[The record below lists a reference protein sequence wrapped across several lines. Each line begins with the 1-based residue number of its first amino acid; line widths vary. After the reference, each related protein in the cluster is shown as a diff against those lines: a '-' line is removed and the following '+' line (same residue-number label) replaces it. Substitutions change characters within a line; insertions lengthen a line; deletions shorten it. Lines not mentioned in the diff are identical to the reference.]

1 MRKFGKEK
9 SSQEAEKRA
18 LAAKEGGE
26 GSWIKRHWLLLTLLL
41 IVALAVAVRTVFSFG
56 ISAGSNFALSGAGS
70 SEHQHTIESILTGAF
85 GLSDPSLNYPYGG
98 TSVQPPLVDF
108 LLAFFAEIAVLLGA
122 SVPTA
127 AAGVLAF
134 SGPVAAAIAC
144 LLVYVLGKEMFDRDI
159 GLVSALLFA
168 TLALPIVMSAFSNG
182 NGLSIVLLFFVT
194 AALFIF
200 KAMNYLDGRSDGI
213 RGAFTKDVLKYTVP
227 AGLLIAAVALSW
239 NGFRMA
245 IVMLVFLMVAQAVF
259 ARLKGRNFGSV
270 FAAYLTIIVIG
281 LAVSLPYYVA
291 AGLFFAVFTGP
302 AIVAAVSLAC
312 VGVFYLMR
320 SRPKMQAFIVPMIVA
335 IAVFAVLYFASPRLF
350 EDAVSGNQIYETSL
364 IATILLPQHV
374 SISNMATFYGWAT
387 VWMPFVIFTY
397 MLYRFGKKGRSEAYL
412 MSMLWIIGVFV
423 LSWLS
428 YESAVMAGAMYSIAA
443 SAVIVKLIRM
453 VDMRTY
459 LSTIRGGGFKASL
472 KKLLKPEPF
481 ISLVCVLLLVVA
493 PNAMLAADASIPE
506 DQDGSTSGYL
516 GGMYSINTEDSNP
529 MNMIWDSYSG
539 TSKEGALVTWFL
551 DSSSAVSRGGF
562 VSVTSNS
569 GQGASA
575 ASNIILANG
584 SEGAYAAMALRLIIA
599 DGTDK
604 YSDQINAAGLSDLA
618 SIINDPAACRST
630 ILNNP
635 DIYTGISGA
644 LSDENAVYIRAV
656 QYVTEN
662 LTETEVIAFY
672 NDVCDERGDGGISY
686 VALNAGMIPLYYGD
700 GSSIS
705 TLGYL
710 NDYSLDSYGAVTKY
724 FSYGYS
730 GVTYTDEMYE
740 SFLWKALFGVT
751 DESAGVTQ
759 SIAYELVYSDGTVTA
774 QPGLGLS
781 GFDVVYWQVKYNPDD
796 EAGLNDGGW
805 VYMDGYDAIELQKTN
820 GGLINYFSS
829 IVLLKVSDT
838 ADENAVTG
846 QITYNGGTPMQ
857 GAKVAVFEEDENG
870 TFVQRSTSFTD
881 SDGNYSIMVPT
892 SGNYEIRV
900 YTGTDLTV
908 GGTFVGT
915 VADPS
920 IATDITGSTISGT
933 VTGGTSQV
941 SVTAVGK
948 YSGTTVTVAANAI
961 GEYTFPDM
969 PSDKYTITATIGTY
983 TLGTKTVT
991 IYPGDNAGVDIE
1003 PEGKISVTVTDQY
1016 GAPQTGVQ
1024 VVAQSLLDGTLYEAA
1039 ADTDAYGKVTISVMR
1054 SITGV
1059 DYSGQYIVYAKDK
1072 VGTSYSA
1079 KVSSTSTV
1087 TAKISVYGDVKTVA
1101 GMTGII
1107 TVTAPGYSSVNA
1119 SAGTANLPDAG
1130 KSDSVFTLFDGS
1142 NVKTYDAAPGTYTDI
1157 GTAVSFTGKLKSSS
1171 GDAISGTVTFF
1182 GTNGVTM
1189 GYAADE
1195 DGNISGMLPAGDYTM
1210 YAVGT
1215 DGSCLI
1221 KSVTIAD
1228 GTDLGDIRT
1237 QDGRKLTV
1245 TLTFS
1250 SGTDGQKGVAFR
1262 AVEVTLGDGDVIY
1275 GMTNSEGK
1283 ATMQIPDGVT
1293 AEVLIAGFDDSAMSC
1308 SDLTKSISAGTES
1321 VTATFNIG
1329 TVTGSTVMTQS
1340 INFEENTWLMSSSS
1354 STTADYEI
1362 AAGASE
1368 DVKPGTY
1375 YCIEEN
1381 GGVYTYSKV
1390 SVYAGHAAMY
1400 KVADTEATS
1409 LSKVELPVLTGAT
1422 VTVTADPDN
1431 EDAEY
1436 YKVSLGT
1443 GYYLV
1448 ESGHEYLFKAET
1460 ETQVA
1465 YAYYDGS
1472 SLDNPSWTL
1481 EDAVTLKGYVG
1492 VSGSGTA
1499 MITSSS
1505 QTIFTTVT
1513 DGVYETQV
1521 PAGIGDVTIVFDVT
1535 KTISSSDYSYTGT
1548 VTATVDPSKTNT
1560 VNAQLTGDGIIVADP
1575 DADLTISVDPASIT
1589 PSADGSFKFII
1600 DVTPSADSTGLKT
1613 YAVVS
1618 SGPWQLDS
1626 SYTVTVDGPNATT
1639 VEVSG
1644 WLDPLKV
1651 GDGNPEMEVSLVDLE
1666 GTTQA
1671 TCLIPS
1677 GYVVEIAS
1685 SDNVTIMVATDEGA
1699 SPDAVNDYEYMY
1711 AVTVRSEANYL
1722 MHAKV
1727 TVTGVPAGW
1736 LFTVSDA
1743 DGKLIDP
1750 TGEFPVAGYADTT
1763 IYVKLINADG
1773 SDAEVPDIQIDVEVM
1788 HGSSSVATG
1797 SFDVTKQDAVLDS
1810 SASASGDNVYQTGSQ
1825 VQDAFWV
1832 LLVLSAVVIVMI
1844 IWLGSKRGVF
1854 RRRK

>member
-9 SSQEAEKRA
+9 SSQEAEKRV

-26 GSWIKRHWLLLTLLL
+26 GSWIKRHWLPLTLLM

-108 LLAFFAEIAVLLGA
+108 ILAFFAEIAVLLGV

-127 AAGVLAF
+127 AAGALAF
-134 SGPVAAAIAC
+134 SGPVAAAITC
-144 LLVYVLGKEMFDRDI
+144 VLVYMLGKEMFDRTVGI
-159 GLVSALLFA
+159 VSALLFA
-168 TLALPIVMSAFSNG
+168 TLPLPIVMSVFSNG
-182 NGLSIVLLFFVT
+182 SEMSIVLLFFV
-194 AALFIF
+194 AATLFMF
-200 KAMNYLDGRSDGI
+200 KAMSALDGRSDGI
-213 RGAFTKDVLKYTVP
+213 RGAFAKEVLKYTVP

-239 NGFRMA
+239 NGFRMV

-259 ARLKGRNFGSV
+259 ARLRDRDFGAV
-270 FAAYLTIIVIG
+270 FAAYLTVIAIG
-281 LAVSLPYYVA
+281 LAVSVPYYVA

-302 AIVAAVSLAC
+302 VIVAAVSAAC
-312 VGVFYLMR
+312 VGTFYLMR
-320 SRPKMQAFIVPMIVA
+320 SRPKIQSFIVPIM
-335 IAVFAVLYFASPRLF
+335 IAVAVMAALYLASPRLF

-364 IATILLPQHV
+364 IAAILLPQHV
-374 SISNMATFYGWAT
+374 SISYMATFYGWAT

-397 MLYRFGKKGRSEAYL
+397 MLYRFGRKGRSEAYL

-428 YESAVMAGAMYSIAA
+428 SESAIMAGAMYSIAA
-443 SAVIVKLIRM
+443 SAVMVKLIRT

-459 LSTIRGGGFKASL
+459 LSTIRGGGFKASI
-472 KKLLKPEPF
+472 KKFLKPEPF

-493 PNAMLAADASIPE
+493 PNAVLAADASI
-506 DQDGSTSGYL
+506 STNQEEGLSAGYL
-516 GGMYSINTEDSNP
+516 GGIGYSINTDESNS
-529 MNMIWDSYSG
+529 MNMIWDAYSG
-539 TSKEGALVTWFL
+539 TPKDGALVTWFL
-551 DSSSAVSRGGF
+551 DSSSAVDRGGF
-562 VSVTSNS
+562 VSVTSDS

-584 SEGAYAAMALRLIIA
+584 SEGAYAAMALRLIMA
-599 DGTDK
+599 DGADR
-604 YSDQINAAGLSDLA
+604 YSDQIDAAGLDGLA
-618 SIINDPAACRST
+618 SFIDNPASCRST
-630 ILNNP
+630 ILKNP
-635 DIYTGISGA
+635 DLYTGISGS
-644 LSDENAVYIRAV
+644 LSDENAIYIRAV
-656 QYVTEN
+656 QYITEE

-672 NDVCDERGDGGISY
+672 NDICDERGDGGISY

-710 NDYSLDSYGAVTKY
+710 NDYSTDSYGAVTKY

-730 GVTYTDEMYE
+730 GVTYTDAMYE

-796 EAGLNDGGW
+796 DASLNDSGW
-805 VYMDGYDAIELQKTN
+805 TYMDGYEAIELQKAN

-829 IVLLKVSDT
+829 VVLLKVSDA

-846 QITYNGGTPMQ
+846 QITYNDGTPMQ
-857 GAKVAVFEEDENG
+857 GAKVAVFEKDGNG
-870 TFVQRSTSFTD
+870 MFVQRSTSFTD
-881 SDGNYSIMVPT
+881 SDGNYSIMVPA

-920 IATDITGSTISGT
+920 VATDITGSTISGT
-933 VTGGTSQV
+933 VTGAASQV

-948 YSGTTVTVAANAI
+948 YSGKTVTVTADVNGNYI
-961 GEYTFPDM
+961 FPNM
-969 PSDKYTITATIGTY
+969 PSDKYTITATLGTY

-991 IYPGDNAGVDIE
+991 IYPDVNAGVNIE

-1016 GAPQTGVQ
+1016 GAPQAGVQ
-1024 VVAQSLLDGTLYEAA
+1024 VVAQSLLDGTMYTAV
-1039 ADTDAYGKVTISVMR
+1039 TDVYGKAVISVMR

-1087 TAKISVYGDVKTVA
+1087 NAKISVYGDVKTVE

-1119 SAGTANLPDAG
+1119 SAGKANLPDAG
-1130 KSDSVFTLFDGS
+1130 DSVFTLFDGS
-1142 NVKTYDAAPGTYTDI
+1142 AVKTYAAADGTYADI
-1157 GTAVSFTGKLKSSS
+1157 GSAVSFTARLLSSS
-1171 GDAISGTVTFF
+1171 GDGIAGKVTFF
-1182 GTNGVTM
+1182 GSNGVTM

-1195 DGNISGMLPAGDYTM
+1195 DGNISGKLPAGEYTM

-1221 KSVTIAD
+1221 TSVTVAD
-1228 GTDLGDIRT
+1228 GTDLGEIKT

-1262 AVEVTLGDGDVIY
+1262 EVKVTLGDGQVIY
-1275 GMTNSEGK
+1275 GTTNSEGK

-1293 AEVLIAGFDDSAMSC
+1293 AEVFIAGFDDPAMSC

-1321 VTATFNIG
+1321 ATATFNIG
-1329 TVTGSTVMTQS
+1329 TVAGSTVKAQRITVE
-1340 INFEENTWLMSSSS
+1340 IEKNTWLMSSSS

-1362 AAGASE
+1362 AAGASA
-1368 DVKPGTY
+1368 DVEPGTY
-1375 YCIEEN
+1375 YRIEEN
-1381 GGVYTYSKV
+1381 GSVYTYSKV
-1390 SVYAGHAAMY
+1390 SIYAGHTEIY
-1400 KVADTEATS
+1400 TVADTEAAP
-1409 LSKVELPVLTGAT
+1409 LSKVEIPVLTGAT

-1431 EDAEY
+1431 GDAEY
-1436 YKVSLGT
+1436 YKVNLGT
-1443 GYYLV
+1443 GYYLL
-1448 ESGHEYLFKAET
+1448 ESGKKYLFKAET
-1460 ETQVA
+1460 DTQVA
-1465 YAYYDGS
+1465 YAYYGGS
-1472 SLDNPSWTL
+1472 SLDNPNWTL

-1499 MITSSS
+1499 TITSSS

-1513 DGVYETQV
+1513 DGVYKTEV
-1521 PAGIGDVTIVFDVT
+1521 PAAIGDVTIVFDVA

-1548 VTATVDPSKTNT
+1548 VSATIDPSKAST
-1560 VNAQLTGDGIIVADP
+1560 VNAQLTGDGLIVADP
-1575 DADLTISVDPASIT
+1575 DADLTISVDST
-1589 PSADGSFKFII
+1589 VPSADGRFFFII
-1600 DVTPSADSTGLKT
+1600 NVTPSADSTGTKT

-1626 SYTVTVDGPNATT
+1626 SYTVTVYGPDATT
-1639 VEVSG
+1639 VEVWG

-1651 GDGNPEMEVSLVDLE
+1651 GDGNPEMKVSLADLE

-1671 TCLIPS
+1671 TCRIPG
-1677 GYVVEIAS
+1677 GYVVDIPS

-1722 MHAKV
+1722 MYAKL

-1736 LFTVSDA
+1736 LYTVSDA

-1750 TGEFPVAGYADTT
+1750 TAEFPVAGYADTT

-1773 SDAEVPDIQIDVEVM
+1773 SDAEVPGIHIDVEVL
-1788 HGSSSVATG
+1788 HGGSPVTTD

-1810 SASASGDNVYQTGSQ
+1810 SVSASGDNVYQTGNA

-1832 LLVLSAVVIVMI
+1832 LLVLSAILIVMI

-1854 RRRK
+1854 RRKK

>member
-127 AAGVLAF
+127 AAGALAF
-134 SGPVAAAIAC
+134 SGPVAAGIAC
-144 LLVYVLGKEMFDRDI
+144 ILVYMLGKEMFDRTV

-168 TLALPIVMSAFSNG
+168 TLPLPIVMSVFSNG
-182 NGLSIVLLFFVT
+182 NELSIVLLFFVA
-194 AALFIF
+194 AALLIF
-200 KAMNYLDGRSDGI
+200 KAMNALDGRTDGMK
-213 RGAFTKDVLKYTVP
+213 GAFTRDVLKYTVP

-245 IVMLVFLMVAQAVF
+245 FVMLVFLMVAQAVF
-259 ARLKGRNFGSV
+259 ARLRGRDFGAV
-270 FAAYLTIIVIG
+270 FASYLTIIAIG
-281 LAVSLPYYVA
+281 LAVSVPYYVA

-302 AIVAAVSLAC
+302 VMVVAISAVC
-312 VGVFYLMR
+312 VGILYMMR
-320 SRPKMQAFIVPMIVA
+320 SRPKLQSFLVPIIVA
-335 IAVFAVLYFASPRLF
+335 AAALAALYLAAPRLF

-364 IATILLPQHV
+364 IAAILLPQHV
-374 SISNMATFYGWAT
+374 SISYMATFYGWAT

-493 PNAMLAADASIPE
+493 PNALLAADAST
-506 DQDGSTSGYL
+506 STNQEEGLSADYL
-516 GGMYSINTEDSNP
+516 GGMGYSINTEESNP
-529 MNMIWDSYSG
+529 MNMIWDTYSG
-539 TSKEGALVTWFL
+539 ISKDGALVTWFL
-551 DSSSAVSRGGF
+551 DSSSAADRGGF
-562 VSVTSNS
+562 VSVTSDS

-599 DGTDK
+599 DGTER

-618 SIINDPAACRST
+618 SIINDPAACRDT
-630 ILNNP
+630 VLKNP
-635 DIYTGISGA
+635 DLYPGVSGS
-644 LSDENAVYIRAV
+644 LSEENAVYMRASL
-656 QYVTEN
+656 YIAET

-672 NDVCDERGDGGISY
+672 NGICSERGDGGIAY

-705 TLGYL
+705 TLAYL
-710 NDYSLDSYGAVTKY
+710 NDYSSDTYGAATKY

-730 GVTYTDEMYE
+730 GVTYTDAMYE

-751 DESAGVTQ
+751 GESAGVTQ

-781 GFDVVYWQVKYNPDD
+781 GFEVEYWQVKYNPDGD
-796 EAGLNDGGW
+796 ASLTDGGW
-805 VYMDGYDAIELQKTN
+805 VYMDGYEAIELQKTN

-829 IVLLKVSDT
+829 IVLLKVSDP
-838 ADENAVTG
+838 ADETAVTG
-846 QITYNGGTPMQ
+846 QITYNGGTPLP

-881 SDGNYSIMVPT
+881 SDGNYSIMVPV

-908 GGTFVGT
+908 GGTFIGT

-920 IATDITGSTISGT
+920 VATDITGSTISGT
-933 VTGGTSQV
+933 VTGVKSQV
-941 SVTAVGK
+941 SVTAVGQ
-948 YSGTTVTVAANAI
+948 YSGKTVTVASDASGN
-961 GEYTFPDM
+961 YTFTDM
-969 PSDKYTITATIGTY
+969 PSDKYTITANLGTY
-983 TLGTKTVT
+983 TLGTKSVT
-991 IYPGDNAGVDIE
+991 IYPGANDGVDVE

-1016 GAPQTGVQ
+1016 GAPQTGVL

-1039 ADTDAYGKVTISVMR
+1039 AVTDEYGKAEISVVR

-1059 DYSGQYIVYAKDK
+1059 DYSGQYVVYAKDM

-1087 TAKISVYGDVKTVA
+1087 SAKIVVYGAVTDT

-1119 SAGTANLPDAG
+1119 SAGKANLPDTGNA
-1130 KSDSVFTLFDGS
+1130 VFTLFDGS
-1142 NVKTYDAAPGTYTDI
+1142 SVKTYDAGVYADI
-1157 GTAVSFTGKLKSSS
+1157 GSAVSFTAKLLSSS
-1171 GDAISGTVTFF
+1171 GDEIPGTVTFF
-1182 GTNGVTM
+1182 GSNGVTM

-1221 KSVTIAD
+1221 KAVTVTD
-1228 GTDLGDIRT
+1228 GADLGEIRT
-1237 QDGRKLTV
+1237 QDARKLTV

-1262 AVEVTLGDGDVIY
+1262 EVQVTLGDGQVIY
-1275 GMTNSEGK
+1275 GTTNSEGK
-1283 ATMQIPDGVT
+1283 ATMYIPDGVT
-1293 AEVLIAGFDDSAMSC
+1293 ADVLIEGFDDAAMTC
-1308 SDLTKSISAGTES
+1308 SDLTKSISASTES
-1321 VTATFNIG
+1321 ATASFNIG
-1329 TVTGSTVMTQS
+1329 TVTGSTVKTQS
-1340 INFEENTWLMSSSS
+1340 ITVTEDTWLLSSASS
-1354 STTADYEI
+1354 ETADYEI
-1362 AAGASE
+1362 AAGASA
-1368 DVKPGTY
+1368 DVEPGTY

-1381 GGVYTYSKV
+1381 AGVYTYSKV
-1390 SVYAGHAAMY
+1390 SIYAGHTEMY
-1400 KVADTEATS
+1400 TVADTEVTS
-1409 LSKVELPVLTGAT
+1409 MSKVEVSALTGAT
-1422 VTVTADPDN
+1422 VTVTEDPDN

-1436 YKVSLGT
+1436 YKVNLDS
-1443 GYYLV
+1443 GYYLL
-1448 ESGHEYLFKAET
+1448 ESGKKYLFKAET
-1460 ETQVA
+1460 DTQVA
-1465 YAYYDGS
+1465 YAYYDGTTLDTS
-1472 SLDNPSWTL
+1472 SWALSDS
-1481 EDAVTLKGYVG
+1481 VTLKGYVG

-1499 MITSSS
+1499 TITYSSTK
-1505 QTIFTTVT
+1505 TIFTTVS
-1513 DGVYETQV
+1513 DGTYEIEV
-1521 PAGIGDVTIVFDVT
+1521 PADIGAVTIAFDVT
-1535 KTISSSDYSYTGT
+1535 MTIGSSDYSYSGT
-1548 VTATVDPSKTNT
+1548 ASATIDPSGTNT
-1560 VNAQLTGDGIIVADP
+1560 VNAELVGDGLVVADP
-1575 DADLTISVDPASIT
+1575 DAELTISVNAGTIT
-1589 PSADGSFKFII
+1589 ADADGSFSFTIN
-1600 DVTPSADSTGLKT
+1600 VTPSADSMGSKT

-1618 SGPWQLDS
+1618 SGPWQLDR
-1626 SYTVTVDGPNATT
+1626 SYTVTVDGSTATT
-1639 VEVSG
+1639 VTVSG
-1644 WLDPLKV
+1644 WLDPLRV
-1651 GDGNPEMEVSLVDLE
+1651 GDGNPEMKVSLADLE

-1671 TCLIPS
+1671 TCQIPS
-1677 GYVVEIAS
+1677 GYVVDIPS
-1685 SDNVTIMVATDEGA
+1685 SDNVTIMVATEEGA

-1711 AVTVRSEANYL
+1711 AVTLRNEANYL
-1722 MHAKV
+1722 MYATL

-1736 LFTVSDA
+1736 LYTVSDS

-1750 TGEFPVAGYADTT
+1750 TAEFPLAGYADTT
-1763 IYVKLINADG
+1763 IYVKLISADG
-1773 SDAEVPDIQIDVEVM
+1773 SSTEVPGIHIDVEVS
-1788 HGSSSVATG
+1788 HGLSTVATE
-1797 SFDVTKQDAVLDS
+1797 SFDLTKQDAVLGS
-1810 SASASGDNVYQTGSQ
+1810 SVSASGDNVYQTGST
-1825 VQDAFWV
+1825 VQNAFWV
-1832 LLVLSAVVIVMI
+1832 LLVLSVILIVMI